1 MKKKILNLNVWL
13 VAFTCLFIATSC
25 KNKPAEVNR
34 QTYATKKVEGKTDKT
49 ITTSY
54 SASIEG
60 MQDIDIYPKVS
71 GYIVKLNVSEG
82 QTVRKGQVLFV
93 IDQVPYQTALA
104 TAVANVKDAEANLA
118 KAKLAQ
124 ARAEERDARNNLSYT
139 EVKSPSDGVVGMLPY
154 RVGTL
159 VSPSM
164 TKPLTTVSDNS
175 KMYVYFSMPENQL
188 LTMVRQ
194 YGTKDNAIKQM
205 PEIQL
210 QLNDGSIFDEKGKIE
225 SISGVIDKETGA
237 VGLRAV
243 FPNKSKLL
251 YSGSSGNVLIPS
263 EFKNCI
269 VIPQE
274 ATVQQQDKYI
284 VYKVVNGKAVSTLI
298 TVAPYND
305 GKEYIVTG
313 GLSVGDE
320 YVSKGAGLVR
330 EGTIV
335 K

>member
-1 MKKKILNLNVWL
+1 
-13 VAFTCLFIATSC
+13 
-25 KNKPAEVNR
+25 
-34 QTYATKKVEGKTDKT
+34 
-49 ITTSY
+49 
-54 SASIEG
+54 
-60 MQDIDIYPKVS
+60 
-71 GYIVKLNVSEG
+71 
-82 QTVRKGQVLFV
+82 
-93 IDQVPYQTALA
+93 
-104 TAVANVKDAEANLA
+104 
-118 KAKLAQ
+118 
-124 ARAEERDARNNLSYT
+124 
-139 EVKSPSDGVVGMLPY
+139 
-154 RVGTL
+154 
-159 VSPSM
+159 
-164 TKPLTTVSDNS
+164 
-175 KMYVYFSMPENQL
+175 MYVYFSMPENQL

-243 FPNKSKLL
+243 FSNKSRLL

>member
-1 MKKKILNLNVWL
+1 M
-13 VAFTCLFIATSC
+13 
-25 KNKPAEVNR
+25 
-34 QTYATKKVEGKTDKT
+34 
-49 ITTSY
+49 
-54 SASIEG
+54 
-60 MQDIDIYPKVS
+60 
-71 GYIVKLNVSEG
+71 
-82 QTVRKGQVLFV
+82 
-93 IDQVPYQTALA
+93 
-104 TAVANVKDAEANLA
+104 
-118 KAKLAQ
+118 
-124 ARAEERDARNNLSYT
+124 
-139 EVKSPSDGVVGMLPY
+139 
-154 RVGTL
+154 
-159 VSPSM
+159 
-164 TKPLTTVSDNS
+164 
-175 KMYVYFSMPENQL
+175 
-188 LTMVRQ
+188 
-194 YGTKDNAIKQM
+194 
-205 PEIQL
+205 
-210 QLNDGSIFDEKGKIE
+210 
-225 SISGVIDKETGA
+225 
-237 VGLRAV
+237 
-243 FPNKSKLL
+243 L